1 MLVKL
6 QAERASSCE
15 FAEASPLEVLMVN
28 RFVRATSSSIEV
40 LTASLADSPKF
51 HRPDAALRG
60 CFLLALSAACTCA
73 AKPCFL
79 CTDWRSRISFRC
91 LYYPQGS
98 NCASL
103 YGKLDPR

>member
-1 MLVKL
+1 MIFDHRSID
-6 QAERASSCE
+6 ATPSSRSRRA
-15 FAEASPLEVLMVN
+15 ADN
-28 RFVRATSSSIEV
+28 RRRTIEV